1 MAAEQALAAALEE
14 MRLAEEAL
22 AVPNGNKN
30 LIKYTALKH
39 VGRAEALRMKA
50 SVASNHTLR
59 EAMTMSAFVAYATS
73 KGVLSK
79 ITQKTYEKDQ
89 IKFWKVF
96 GLVASDVVVD
106 GAKLDAA
113 ACDKDSWSRVD
124 SRSTSGSKVVN
135 LYAAPATIE
144 FILAPGFEAAFI
156 VALKMTGKSVYA
168 LSNDADRAAGKEV
181 PVRDRSKE
189 KRYDKEPTKAEL
201 KAQLEALKAE
211 LAARDARDA
220 ERDKKLAAAD
230 KKLAAFAATD
240 GYRFM
245 WKVTSVF
252 LCFLKLVVM
261 YTHTIER
268 T

>member
-1 MAAEQALAAALEE
+1 MAAEQFLAAALDCL
-14 MRLAEEAL
+14 RQAEEAL
-22 AVPNGNKN
+22 AAPNGNKG
-30 LIKYTALKH
+30 LIKYEVVKQ

-50 SVASNHTLR
+50 AVASNHTLR
-59 EAMTMSAFVAYATS
+59 EAMTMSAFVTYATS
-73 KGVLSK
+73 KGVLST
-79 ITQKTYEKDQ
+79 ITQKTYEKHQ
-89 IKFWKVF
+89 IQFWKVF
-96 GLVASDVVVD
+96 RLVASDVVVD

-113 ACDKDSWSRVD
+113 ACDKDKWSRVD
-124 SRSTSGSKVVN
+124 SLSPTGCKVN

-156 VALKMTGKSVYA
+156 VALKMTGKSVYK
-168 LSNDADRAAGKEV
+168 LSMDADRAAGKEV

-189 KRYDKEPTKAEL
+189 GSGGKEPTKAEL
-201 KAQLEALKAE
+201 KAELEALKAE

-230 KKLAAFAATD
+230 KKVAAFAATD

-245 WKVTSVF
+245 WKVASFF
-252 LCFLKLVVM
+252 LLFLKVVVM

>member
-1 MAAEQALAAALEE
+1 MAAEQILAAALDCL
-14 MRLAEEAL
+14 RLAEEAL
-22 AVPNGNKN
+22 AAPNGNKN
-30 LIKYTALKH
+30 LIKYEVVKQ

-50 SVASNHTLR
+50 SLASNHTLR
-59 EAMTMSAFVAYATS
+59 QCMTVSAFVTYAIS

-79 ITQKTYEKDQ
+79 ITQKNYEKDQ

-106 GAKLDAA
+106 GTKLDAA

-124 SRSTSGSKVVN
+124 SRSTSGSKVI

-156 VALKMTGKSVYA
+156 VALKMTGKSVHA
-168 LSNDADRAAGKEV
+168 LSQDADRAAGKEV